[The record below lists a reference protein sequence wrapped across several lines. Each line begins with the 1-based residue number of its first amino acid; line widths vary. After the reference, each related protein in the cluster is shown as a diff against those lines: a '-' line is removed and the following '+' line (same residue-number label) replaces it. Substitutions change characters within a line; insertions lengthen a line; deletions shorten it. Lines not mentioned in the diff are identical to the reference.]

1 MRTGARVG
9 EGDSHY
15 NLDPQPLSVGVVML
29 VAESDKRIS
38 CRHISPLVTSHEF
51 ENHFVPM
58 GEFAP
63 EFQAGRRWPTPIY
76 NYLSITKSR
85 G

>member
-9 EGDSHY
+9 EEDSHH
-15 NLDPQPLSVGVVML
+15 NLDLQSLYVEAVML

-58 GEFAP
+58 GECAP
-63 EFQAGRRWPTPIY
+63 DSRRGGVGAEQLGRRRF
-76 NYLSITKSR
+76 N
-85 G
+85 

>member
-9 EGDSHY
+9 EEDSHH
-15 NLDPQPLSVGVVML
+15 NLDLQSLYVEAVML

-51 ENHFVPM
+51 ENHFVPP
-58 GEFAP
+58 G
-63 EFQAGRRWPTPIY
+63 FQAGRRWSGTAWPTPI
-76 NYLSITKSR
+76 
-85 G
+85 

>member
-9 EGDSHY
+9 EEDSHH
-15 NLDPQPLSVGVVML
+15 NLDLQSLYVEAVML

-58 GEFAP
+58 GELCP
-63 EFQAGRRWPTPIY
+63 GFQAGRRWSGTAWPTPI
-76 NYLSITKSR
+76 
-85 G
+85 